1 MKNKLIKFTTSV
13 LLVGLMVSAT
23 IEPAMAAES
32 AVKFIVNDNSV
43 KKFEPAVGIPLRQAL
58 FFI

>member
-1 MKNKLIKFTTSV
+1 MCKNFEKGEKMKNKLIKFTTSV

-43 KKFEPAVGIPLRQAL
+43 KILKM
-58 FFI
+58 